1 MKENLNKRPETI
13 KTTRR
18 KCHVSSFLTLIGLGL
33 IFIIDT
39 KVKAIKAKTNNQDYI
54 KLNSSAQQR

>member
-13 KTTRR
+13 KLPEENA
-18 KCHVSSFLTLIGLGL
+18 HVSSLTLIGLGL

-39 KVKAIKAKTNNQDYI
+39 QSKGNKAKQIIRITSN
-54 KLNSSAQQR
+54 